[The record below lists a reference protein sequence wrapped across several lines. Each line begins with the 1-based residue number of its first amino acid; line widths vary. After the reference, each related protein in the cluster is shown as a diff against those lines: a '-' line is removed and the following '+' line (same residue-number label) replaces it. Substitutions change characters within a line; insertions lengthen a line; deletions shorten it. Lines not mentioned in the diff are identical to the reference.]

1 MNPKEPPYHNT
12 NQKSLKT
19 EIEAMSIFFLY
30 VASSLK
36 NETEIW
42 GLNLELQE

>member
-1 MNPKEPPYHNT
+1 MSTVFLFVASSSKNE
-12 NQKSLKT
+12 T
-19 EIEAMSIFFLY
+19 EVMSIVFLS

-42 GLNLELQE
+42 GLNLEP